1 MSKTCTDHQGN
12 EYPSK
17 TAMAKAWGIA
27 CTVMDYRLSKGW
39 DLKAALTTPA
49 GSGCFVKH
57 QCTDHLGNTYSSK
70 TAMAQAYGMTFTQLE
85 HRLAKGMPLEKALTS
100 PVKIHA
106 RTITDCFGQTFASIS
121 AAARFYG
128 LLTETL
134 AHKLRKGTS
143 FAEVSRQLAG
153 GSKKANITDHQGQI
167 FQSLKAMAE
176 HWGIKPLMYSDRIRN
191 GWTKEEALTIPPGG
205 RRDGNNGKKCCDHE
219 GHEFSSLRLMA
230 EYWHISPKILSHR
243 QCSGWPLKEALTLP
257 PGAPCPL
264 SKEERFGQTG
274 FTQLPQDTHLITASA
289 EHMQKIHDPDELL
302 EAYRMCLAKNPNE
315 WEQGRINQIYSDNL
329 SRLDLETL
337 GGL

>member
-1 MSKTCTDHQGN
+1 
-12 EYPSK
+12 
-17 TAMAKAWGIA
+17 MAKAWGIA
-27 CTVMDYRLSKGW
+27 RNVLDHRLSKGW
-39 DLKAALTTPA
+39 DLKAALTTPV
-49 GSGCFVKH
+49 GSGYFVKH

-70 TAMAQAYGMTFTQLE
+70 AAMAQAYGMTFALLE
-85 HRLAKGMPLEKALTS
+85 KRLTKGMSLEEALTT
-100 PVKIHA
+100 PVMGWN
-106 RTITDCFGQTFASIS
+106 RPVTDCFGQTFASIS
-121 AAARFYG
+121 VAARFYG
-128 LLTETL
+128 LNAENL
-134 AHKLRKGTS
+134 AHKLRRGTS
-143 FAEVSRQLAG
+143 FAEVSRQLTG
-153 GSKKANITDHQGQI
+153 GSQKANITDHRGQS

-205 RRDGNNGKKCCDHE
+205 QRNGKNGKKCCDHE

-264 SKEERFGQTG
+264 SKKERFGQTG
-274 FTQLPQDTHLITASA
+274 FTEVPQDTQLITASA

-302 EAYRMCLAKNPNE
+302 EAYRMCLAKNPSE

-329 SRLDLETL
+329 ARLDWEVYD
-337 GGL
+337 